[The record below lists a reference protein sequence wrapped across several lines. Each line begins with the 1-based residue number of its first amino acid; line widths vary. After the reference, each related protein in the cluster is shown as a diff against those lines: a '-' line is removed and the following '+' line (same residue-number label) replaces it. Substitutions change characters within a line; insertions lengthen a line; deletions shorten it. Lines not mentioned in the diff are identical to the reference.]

1 MTVLEGPNGSLHFST
16 KIQLLEG
23 EGDRREEMGKEK
35 PRMSVRNQAQTVFSS
50 GDGKHPITSGVTS
63 VSNKSTLSQLD

>member
-35 PRMSVRNQAQTVFSS
+35 PRIRFATKLRLYSVV
-50 GDGKHPITSGVTS
+50 VME
-63 VSNKSTLSQLD
+63 STRSLLA